1 MDVGQDEEV
10 GNAFVLQEAAAE
22 VKRQGVGAG
31 GDVSEPLGDLEGKV
45 ECVLE
50 TQTTRQTRVTVVEC
64 LESEPK
70 ERPQAQLSIPGL
82 RVTPTKKRTRAH
94 AANSSKSSASVAEV
108 GMRRKKTESLQ

>member
-1 MDVGQDEEV
+1 MDVEQDEEV
-10 GNAFVLQEAAAE
+10 GDAFVLQKAASE
-22 VKRQGVGAG
+22 VERQGVGAG
-31 GDVSEPLGDLEGKV
+31 GDVSELLGDLEGEV
-45 ECVLE
+45 ECVVE

-64 LESEPK
+64 SESEPQ

-82 RVTPTKKRTRAH
+82 RVTPTKKRIRAH